1 MRCEEISYSISLSIL
16 FEFIIT
22 VDLIDEI
29 IYNTEINKL

>member
-16 FEFIIT
+16 LEFIIT

>member
-16 FEFIIT
+16 LEFIIT
-22 VDLIDEI
+22 VDLINEI

>member
-1 MRCEEISYSISLSIL
+1 MRCEEISYSLSLSIL
-16 FEFIIT
+16 LKYLKT